1 MLYKALL
8 KNPCRYGGHSFSKST
23 LEGRIATPKRNSEK
37 KKKKLQMEYDTQ
49 FHLLCQQAD
58 NYTRLFFKSS
68 LRCVTVL
75 LKEESYF

>member
-1 MLYKALL
+1 MVAIPFLNQLWKVELPL
-8 KNPCRYGGHSFSKST
+8 QR
-23 LEGRIATPKRNSEK
+23 EIVK
-37 KKKKLQMEYDTQ
+37 KKKNLQMKYDTQ

>member
-8 KNPCRYGGHSFSKST
+8 KNLFSYSDHSFSKST
-23 LEGRIATPKRNSEK
+23 LEGRIATPKRNGGK
-37 KKKKLQMEYDTQ
+37 KKIQIKYDTQ

-58 NYTRLFFKSS
+58 NYIRLFFKSS

-75 LKEESYF
+75 LKGESYF

>member
-8 KNPCRYGGHSFSKST
+8 KNLCCYSGHSFSKSA
-23 LEGRIATPKRNSEK
+23 LEGRIATPKRNGEK
-37 KKKKLQMEYDTQ
+37 KIQIKYDTQ

>member
-1 MLYKALL
+1 MLHKALL
-8 KNPCRYGGHSFSKST
+8 KNLCSYSAIPFLNQLLKVELPLQR
-23 LEGRIATPKRNSEK
+23 EMVEK
-37 KKKKLQMEYDTQ
+37 KIQIKYDTQ

-58 NYTRLFFKSS
+58 NYIRLFFKSS